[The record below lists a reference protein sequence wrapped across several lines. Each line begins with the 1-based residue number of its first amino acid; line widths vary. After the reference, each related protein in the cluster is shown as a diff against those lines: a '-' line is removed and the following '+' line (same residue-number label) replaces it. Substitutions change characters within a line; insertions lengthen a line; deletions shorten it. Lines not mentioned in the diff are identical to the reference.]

1 MNVEIIS
8 VWESQYDGLKTNN
21 FLSPLTPLHLAAL
34 FPPDVNVTIRN
45 EQVRPIDYNI
55 DVDLVAI
62 TYLIANAPHAYEIA
76 DRFRKRGTP
85 VIMGGFHASALPEE
99 ALEYADAVVIGEA
112 EYVFPEIINDFKQG
126 DLKRIYKS
134 TKLHPLKDLPVPRY
148 DLAEKDFILTHS
160 VQATRGCPFRC
171 SFCSV
176 MSLYPSLRVRPKEE
190 VIRDITRFQGRNY
203 IQNKVLMFMDNNLI
217 ANKKYAKELF
227 SKMIPLKKW
236 WWSQVSIDMAKD
248 KELMRLAAESGCKS
262 VFIGI
267 ETFSQESL
275 KNIGKYQNKIA
286 DYKRT
291 IKAFHEYGIYV
302 MAGLI
307 IGFDEDTIESIKKIP
322 DIVQELDIDFPYLAI
337 LTPNYGTEIFDQ
349 FNREGRIL
357 TRDWSLYNTFNTVF
371 QPKNMSVDALN
382 SSYLEILREIH
393 SISKTFN
400 RVFKNLP
407 IPTSRFPSF
416 LWKIMDNG
424 YFMSRNLMGRYPLVG
439 VNGRDTFTAKE
450 TNYIQS
456 KQEVV

>member
-1 MNVEIIS
+1 
-8 VWESQYDGLKTNN
+8 
-21 FLSPLTPLHLAAL
+21 
-34 FPPDVNVTIRN
+34 
-45 EQVRPIDYNI
+45 
-55 DVDLVAI
+55 
-62 TYLIANAPHAYEIA
+62 
-76 DRFRKRGTP
+76 
-85 VIMGGFHASALPEE
+85 
-99 ALEYADAVVIGEA
+99 
-112 EYVFPEIINDFKQG
+112 
-126 DLKRIYKS
+126 
-134 TKLHPLKDLPVPRY
+134 
-148 DLAEKDFILTHS
+148 
-160 VQATRGCPFRC
+160 
-171 SFCSV
+171 
-176 MSLYPSLRVRPKEE
+176 
-190 VIRDITRFQGRNY
+190 
-203 IQNKVLMFMDNNLI
+203 MDNNLI

-337 LTPNYGTEIFDQ
+337 LTPNYGTEIFNQ